1 MSDNTATFQIRDYVV
16 FKKRIGKGGFSN
28 IYKAF
33 DKKNQRMVAIKE
45 ICLDTLSKYK
55 ESIKR
60 ETKIMKNLNHPN
72 IVKLYDTIID
82 DTTDNIYLV
91 LEYLGRGDFS
101 KFLKKRPL
109 KEKYAK
115 KYLKQLSSGLKYLL
129 ENKIIHRDLKPQNIL
144 VTNLGDIKIADFGFA
159 RYFDNDMVIQ
169 TVCGS
174 PLYMAPEIMK
184 NKKYDLKSDLW
195 SVGVILY
202 EMLIGH
208 APFRAKNIFDLMKQ
222 IERNDVKIPMETNIS
237 DDCRDLLLKL
247 LQKDPEKRISWPQF
261 FTHPWLD
268 AEFKEREDMLM
279 EISNMNNLDDMNQMM
294 VENTGSLFANS
305 NSIINSI
312 VHNSKN
318 NMVTSNKRS
327 SFHNINN
334 DMELDLSL
342 KFNFELE
349 QSGDTNNSESDDEVF
364 YDSFETK
371 EDIDAN
377 QISESVDGSFINLKI
392 EDNYFDNSFQ
402 IKKDLRRNKHLRD
415 FEYISSSIPIDMDRS
430 TNMESSSILNYLSNS
445 VYFFKQSY
453 KYISNFNSI

>member
-1 MSDNTATFQIRDYVV
+1 MSDNTATFQIKDYVV

-45 ICLDTLSKYK
+45 ICLDTLNKYK

-91 LEYLGRGDFS
+91 LEYFGRGDFS

-115 KYLKQLSSGLKYLL
+115 KYLKQLASGLKYLL

-144 VTNLGDIKIADFGFA
+144 VTNLGDIKITDFGFA

-169 TVCGS
+169 TICGS

-195 SVGVILY
+195 SVGIILY
-202 EMLIGH
+202 EMLVGQ
-208 APFRAKNIFDLMKQ
+208 APFRAKNIFELMRH
-222 IERNDVKIPMETNIS
+222 IEKNDVKIPRDSNIS
-237 DDCRDLLLKL
+237 EDCKDLLLKL
-247 LQKDPEKRISWPQF
+247 LKKNPEERIEWHDF
-261 FTHPWLD
+261 FSHPWLD
-268 AEFKEREDMLM
+268 SEFKEREDMLM
-279 EISNMNNLDDMNQMM
+279 EISNMNNFGEMNQLID
-294 VENTGSLFANS
+294 NNS
-305 NSIINSI
+305 VGIFEQDNSVFFKKSI
-312 VHNSKN
+312 SNL
-318 NMVTSNKRS
+318 VTSNKDS
-327 SFHNINN
+327 SLHNVKNN
-334 DMELDLSL
+334 LDLDLSL
-342 KFNFELE
+342 KFNFDLENSDNEE
-349 QSGDTNNSESDDEVF
+349 QSDSEEDEVF
-364 YDSFETK
+364 YDSYETEHEMRNSFK
-371 EDIDAN
+371 
-377 QISESVDGSFINLKI
+377 ESVCGSFINIKV
-392 EDNYFDNSFQ
+392 EDDYFNNSLQ
-402 IKKDLRRNKHLRD
+402 IKKDIRRNRYLKD
-415 FEYISSSIPIDMDRS
+415 FEYISSSHNPEINDRS
-430 TNMESSSILNYLSNS
+430 QRMDSSSILNYLNNS
-445 VYFFKQSY
+445 IYFFKQSV

>member
-1 MSDNTATFQIRDYVV
+1 VV

-28 IYKAF
+28 IYKAY

-169 TVCGS
+169 TICGS

-268 AEFKEREDMLM
+268 TEFKEREDMLM

-294 VENTGSLFANS
+294 VENTGSLFAHD

-312 VHNSKN
+312 VHNSNN

-349 QSGDTNNSESDDEVF
+349 QSGDTNQTESDDEVF

-371 EDIDAN
+371 EDMEDN

-402 IKKDLRRNKHLRD
+402 IKKDLRKNRHLRD
-415 FEYISSSIPIDMDRS
+415 FEYVSSSIPIDMDRS
-430 TNMESSSILNYLSNS
+430 TNIESSSILNYLSNS

>member
-1 MSDNTATFQIRDYVV
+1 MSDNTATFQIKDYVV

-45 ICLDTLSKYK
+45 ICLDTLNKYK

-91 LEYLGRGDFS
+91 LEYFGRGDFS

-115 KYLKQLSSGLKYLL
+115 KYLKQLASGLKYLL

-144 VTNLGDIKIADFGFA
+144 VTNLGDIKITDFGFA

-169 TVCGS
+169 TICGS

-195 SVGVILY
+195 SVGIILF
-202 EMLIGH
+202 EMLVGQ
-208 APFRAKNIFDLMKQ
+208 APFRAKNIFELMRQ
-222 IERNDVKIPMETNIS
+222 IDKNDVRIPQETNIS
-237 DDCRDLLLKL
+237 EPCKDLLLKL
-247 LQKDPEKRISWPQF
+247 LKKNPVDRIEWHDF
-261 FTHPWLD
+261 FSHPWLD
-268 AEFKEREDMLM
+268 SEFKEREDMLM
-279 EISNMNNLDDMNQMM
+279 EISNINNFGEMNQLIDNNSIGFFEKDNSIFFKKSINNL
-294 VENTGSLFANS
+294 
-305 NSIINSI
+305 
-312 VHNSKN
+312 
-318 NMVTSNKRS
+318 VTSNKDS
-327 SFHNINN
+327 SLHNVKNN
-334 DMELDLSL
+334 LDLDLSL
-342 KFNFELE
+342 KFNFDLE
-349 QSGDTNNSESDDEVF
+349 NSDDEDQS
-364 YDSFETK
+364 DSDDLFFDSYETEHEMRNDLK
-371 EDIDAN
+371 E
-377 QISESVDGSFINLKI
+377 SMCGSFINIKV
-392 EDNYFDNSFQ
+392 EDNYFNKSLQ
-402 IKKDLRRNKHLRD
+402 IKKDMKKNRYLKD
-415 FEYISSSIPIDMDRS
+415 FEYISSSHNPEMDFSSRG
-430 TNMESSSILNYLSNS
+430 MDSSSILNYLNNS
-445 VYFFKQSY
+445 IYFFKQSV